1 MRNKDGSGTYFAAMN
16 TAGGFK
22 SYFSEIFGSLE
33 RLFIIKGGPG
43 TGKSRLMNEIAAE
56 AEERGY
62 EVERFLCS
70 SDPTSLDGI
79 IISELSI
86 GVIDGT
92 SPHAY
97 EASLPGAKENVIDL
111 GGFWDSKKLWA
122 NIDTIKKLGNAKSRL
137 YTTVYAYLDCIKRL
151 DFITFSMVKTAL
163 DTEKLEKTARRMAA
177 QLGNG
182 KCAVHTVRIR
192 SAISA
197 GGIVTLDTYAEL
209 AEKRF
214 AVLDTFQSAGVFM
227 RALLSETDARGLKA
241 QVSYDPFAPESPDAI
256 YYPERNTV
264 FYVGSESDFDEKTV
278 NMRRFID
285 DERLRAYKPRIR
297 AIKRLR
303 SDVLSELLID
313 SASIKRLHSE
323 LEEIYSRAMD
333 FSAKEGFSKEFKRSI
348 FV

>member
-16 TAGGFK
+16 TSGGFK
-22 SYFSEIFGSLE
+22 SYFCEIFGSLE

-62 EVERFLCS
+62 EAERFLCS

-79 IISELSI
+79 IIPAFSL

-97 EASLPGAKENVIDL
+97 EASIPGAKENVIDL
-111 GGFWDSKKLWA
+111 GRFWDSKKLWES
-122 NIDTIKKLGNAKSRL
+122 IDNIKKLGSAKSRL
-137 YTTVYAYLDCIKRL
+137 YSAVYAYLDCIKRL
-151 DFITFSMVKTAL
+151 DLITFSMVKTAL
-163 DTEKLEKTARRMAA
+163 DTEKLERTARRMACK
-177 QLGNG
+177 LGNG
-182 KCAVHTVRIR
+182 KGTTHTVRIR
-192 SAISA
+192 SAISVD
-197 GGIVTLDTYAEL
+197 GIVTLNTYAEL

-214 AVLDTFQSAGVFM
+214 AVLDACQSAGVFM

-241 QVSYDPFAPESPDAI
+241 QVSYDPFAPEYPDAI
-256 YYPERNTV
+256 YYPERDTV
-264 FYVGSESDFDEKTV
+264 FYVGSEGDFDEKTV
-278 NMRRFID
+278 NMRRFIND
-285 DERLRAYKPRIR
+285 GRLRAYKPRIR

-303 SDVLSELLID
+303 GDVLNELLID
-313 SASIKRLHSE
+313 AASIKRLHSE
-323 LEEIYSRAMD
+323 LEEIYSEAMD
-333 FSAKEGFSKEFKRSI
+333 FSAKERFSKEFINGI